1 MSFPSKAL
9 TIPSFFYILRFRYTH
24 PPASPSPNWSNS
36 CCVFFLF
43 FPVNNISCEPP
54 QISPDKSPS
63 LFFTAGWYSIVG
75 CSTICLPVPRA
86 LVFMAVSLLRV
97 TGISLVIHCQFL
109 CVWGRLCADTVVG
122 VETWREVGPH
132 PLGTLRLVGPACR
145 RHQRTITERVY
156 VGWREPFRGLCAS
169 LDFNFSAKAQSENSC
184 PPEGGLA

>member
-1 MSFPSKAL
+1 MCFSFFSQL
-9 TIPSFFYILRFRYTH
+9 TINL
-24 PPASPSPNWSNS
+24 
-36 CCVFFLF
+36 
-43 FPVNNISCEPP
+43 VNLPKSA
-54 QISPDKSPS
+54 QIKAPLLHSWVV
-63 LFFTAGWYSIVG
+63 LHCWMQQ
-75 CSTICLPVPRA
+75 ICLPVPRA

-109 CVWGRLCADTVVG
+109 CVWGQLCADTVVG

-132 PLGTLRLVGPACR
+132 PLGTLRLMGPACR